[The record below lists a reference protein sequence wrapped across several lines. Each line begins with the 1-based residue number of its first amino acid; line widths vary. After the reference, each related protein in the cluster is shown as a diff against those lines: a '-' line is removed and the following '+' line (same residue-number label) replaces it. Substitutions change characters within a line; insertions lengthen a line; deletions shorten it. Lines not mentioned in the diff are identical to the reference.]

1 MGLEP
6 ERAGLFPLGR
16 LEITPE
22 ADALLSLLDD
32 LCEKNAIATNPVD
45 GVRRPK
51 ADMNEGKTP
60 AISDGQARVLLATP
74 PADTLKGQRDRAIL
88 ATFLF
93 HGLRLD
99 ELLKLRPKDM
109 HQRQGV
115 IHLRIRG
122 KGSKTRYV
130 PAHPAALEA
139 IDNYLG
145 AAGQRDRGHQRPGQ
159 RSRHRPGAG
168 LARTCEYFH
177 DPTFKVHY

>member
-1 MGLEP
+1 
-6 ERAGLFPLGR
+6 
-16 LEITPE
+16 
-22 ADALLSLLDD
+22 
-32 LCEKNAIATNPVD
+32 
-45 GVRRPK
+45 
-51 ADMNEGKTP
+51 MNEGKTP